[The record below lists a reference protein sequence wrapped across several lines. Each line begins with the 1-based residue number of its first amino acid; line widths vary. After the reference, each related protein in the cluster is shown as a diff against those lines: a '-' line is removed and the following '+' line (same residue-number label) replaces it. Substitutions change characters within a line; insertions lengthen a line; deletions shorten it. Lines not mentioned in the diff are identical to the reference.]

1 MTPYTRLAINI
12 AANIFQVPTSFIMG
26 DCRARPVARARWA
39 AIVMLKDRA
48 LSTSHIARELGI
60 DHTSVLHAMK
70 NTRLIDQDKLTS
82 ARKLFSENIG
92 RVDWF
97 CDLAVGPPPPKPK
110 LRAKEKPKLPDPDDV
125 WAGLLGGHRTIS
137 FARAGLKMAAE

>member
-1 MTPYTRLAINI
+1 MTPYTRLAINV
-12 AANIFQVPTSFIMG
+12 AANIFQVPTSFILG

-48 LSTSHIARELGI
+48 FSTSHVARELGI
-60 DHTSVLHAMK
+60 DRTSVLHAMK
-70 NTRLIDQDKLTS
+70 NTRLIDQDKLAT
-82 ARKLFSENIG
+82 ARKLFSENVG

-110 LRAKEKPKLPDPDDV
+110 VRKNARPARPNPDDV
-125 WAGLLGGHRTIS
+125 WAGLLGGHRTV
-137 FARAGLKMAAE
+137 AYTRAGAKTAD